1 MPYSTSR
8 ITGIYRNE
16 ACDDEHDGTT
26 DSGRNLSIGHQLH
39 AVRSA
44 ETLYVAGTTA
54 VCHTESGSQH
64 SFYRI
69 EVEQLTDDEGSDHRT
84 DDSRHDDDD
93 IRWVCEDL
101 RVVCEVRTD
110 TNGNHQWEGHILYE
124 ELLHAPCAGLHVSG
138 RIFVIF
144 RIAIRMTMKAKV

>member
-1 MPYSTSR
+1 MHTVPPGLQEFTED
-8 ITGIYRNE
+8 E

-39 AVRSA
+39 AVCSA

-110 TNGNHQWEGHILYE
+110 TTVIISGKDIYFTKNCCMPL
-124 ELLHAPCAGLHVSG
+124 APAFTFSG